1 MKGGNIVEFAGWLR
15 GGKGLTRSTFAK
27 QGPRFVWPFLLF
39 ALVIGT
45 SCRREESFAGAGEP
59 ERLTLGAFSVMRE
72 VLHDGL
78 IPEFLRQRTA
88 AGKKSVHFEESYLAS
103 GALSRAIQGGFDADV
118 ALFSLDPD
126 VEPLVKAG
134 LVSSDW
140 NAGPSKGHIVRTLV
154 VIGHR
159 PGNPKGIADWVDLT
173 KPGVSVLY
181 ADPKTSGGAR
191 WNLMAVAAGG
201 YWPNDVQ
208 ASGKTMNPSGA
219 EKLLADV
226 QRNVSV
232 MDPSGRQSLATFLRD
247 SGDAILTYEND
258 LVQCERLTGR
268 AMPYVIP
275 YRTVWIEI
283 PAVEVTATTQ
293 GNGRS
298 DLARE
303 FLAFLSSE
311 SAKPIWARFG
321 FRPMSGSGDAE
332 GLPPVPGGVVRIADM
347 GGWKL
352 ARENVFGPK
361 GLWSKSFLD
370 RSEKPAS
377 AAPVEK
383 KK

>member
-1 MKGGNIVEFAGWLR
+1 MVLSRSAIAKYGLR
-15 GGKGLTRSTFAK
+15 S
-27 QGPRFVWPFLLF
+27 VWPVLFCAVFLG
-39 ALVIGT
+39 AA
-45 SCRREESFAGAGEP
+45 CRHGERPANHGEP

-78 IPEFLRQRTA
+78 IPEFLRQRAA
-88 AGKKSVHFEESYLAS
+88 AGKNPVHFEESYLAS

-140 NAGPSKGHIVRTLV
+140 NAGPTKGHIVRTLV

-159 PGNPKGIADWVDLT
+159 PGNPKGITDWFDLT
-173 KPGVSVLY
+173 KPGVSVVY

-208 ASGKTMNPSGA
+208 ASQTPMDPAGA
-219 EKLLADV
+219 ERLLANV

-268 AMPYVIP
+268 SMPYVIP

-283 PAVEVTATTQ
+283 PAVEVSATTQ
-293 GNGRS
+293 NNGRS
-298 DLARE
+298 ELAKE
-303 FLAFLSSE
+303 FLAFLGSDA
-311 SAKPIWARFG
+311 AKTIWARFG
-321 FRPMSGSGDAE
+321 FRPMSGTGDAD
-332 GLPPVPGGVVRIADM
+332 GLPPVPQGVVRIADM
-347 GGWKL
+347 GGWKR
-352 ARENVFGPK
+352 ARENVFGPE

-370 RSEKPAS
+370 RSAKPS
-377 AAPVEK
+377 SPQQNAPAEK

>member
-1 MKGGNIVEFAGWLR
+1 MSRSKFANR
-15 GGKGLTRSTFAK
+15 GLKS
-27 QGPRFVWPFLLF
+27 VWPILLF
-39 ALVIGT
+39 ALILGT
-45 SCRREESFAGAGEP
+45 ACRREESPSGPGEP

-78 IPEFLRQRTA
+78 IPEFLRQRTES
-88 AGKKSVHFEESYLAS
+88 GKKPVHFEESYLAS

-134 LVSSDW
+134 LVASDW
-140 NAGPSKGHIVRTLV
+140 NAGPTKGHIVRTLV
-154 VIGHR
+154 VIGYR
-159 PGNPKGIADWVDLT
+159 PGNPKGIADWADLT
-173 KPGVSVLY
+173 KPEVSVLY

-208 ASGKTMNPSGA
+208 ASMTPMNPTRA

-247 SGDAILTYEND
+247 AGDAILTYEND

-268 AMPYVIP
+268 PMPYVIP

-283 PAVEVTATTQ
+283 PAVEVSATTQ
-293 GNGRS
+293 ANGRS
-298 DLARE
+298 ELAKE
-303 FLAFLSSE
+303 FIAFLGSD

-321 FRPMSGSGDAE
+321 FRPMSGTGDAD
-332 GLPPVPGGVVRIADM
+332 GLPPVPQGVVRIADM
-347 GGWKL
+347 GGWKR
-352 ARENVFGPK
+352 ARENVFGPE

-370 RSEKPAS
+370 RSAKPAS
-377 AAPVEK
+377 QPTAAPAEK
-383 KK
+383 KQ